1 MWHTYECST
10 HMLNNVCMCVRIYI
24 ANTLLCVCQEALKN
38 FVFFPLILSKNIY
51 YICSRVHA
59 RMWQGA
65 QNVAFDGDNGKR
77 GRAKKTWN
85 KERKIL
91 LNYLSL
97 CNKESEREF
106 CLFCVRFCFIFQMI
120 LVFLFSSNFQTQKFP
135 MPVYSVERRTFKR
148 P

>member
-1 MWHTYECST
+1 MACTD
-10 HMLNNVCMCVRIYI
+10 VVRRI
-24 ANTLLCVCQEALKN
+24 
-38 FVFFPLILSKNIY
+38 
-51 YICSRVHA
+51 
-59 RMWQGA
+59 
-65 QNVAFDGDNGKR
+65 NVAFDRDNGKR

-85 KERKIL
+85 KKRKIL

-97 CNKESEREF
+97 FNKESERILPILRAF
-106 CLFCVRFCFIFQMI
+106 LFHISEI

>member
-1 MWHTYECST
+1 
-10 HMLNNVCMCVRIYI
+10 
-24 ANTLLCVCQEALKN
+24 
-38 FVFFPLILSKNIY
+38 
-51 YICSRVHA
+51 
-59 RMWQGA
+59 MWQGA
-65 QNVAFDGDNGKR
+65 YNVAFDGDNGKR

-97 CNKESEREF
+97 FHKESERI
-106 CLFCVRFCFIFQMI
+106 LPFCVRFCFIFQMI

-135 MPVYSVERRTFKR
+135 MPVYSVERRTLKR